1 MVTVFQRR
9 CKFYFVLE
17 IILCVCVGLSV
28 CMCHHV
34 SGPEDAWWTC
44 QIHGNWIT
52 GNWRYLMGFWERNH
66 DPLQEQKE
74 LYTLNHHLSSCTP
87 ILNLLICTTFLDWVV
102 FSHYSMF
109 LIILSSLGKIPLL
122 YFLKGKNPHF
132 SCVGINISLLCSLI

>member
-1 MVTVFQRR
+1 M
-9 CKFYFVLE
+9 FYYGDCFPKEVQ
-17 IILCVCVGLSV
+17 ILLCFRDNFV
-28 CMCHHV
+28 CMCRLECMYV
-34 SGPEDAWWTC
+34 PSWVRTWGCLMDVPDPWKLN
-44 QIHGNWIT
+44 NW
-52 GNWRYLMGFWERNH
+52 NWRYLMGFWERNH

-122 YFLKGKNPHF
+122 YFLKGKKSTF
-132 SCVGINISLLCSLI
+132 